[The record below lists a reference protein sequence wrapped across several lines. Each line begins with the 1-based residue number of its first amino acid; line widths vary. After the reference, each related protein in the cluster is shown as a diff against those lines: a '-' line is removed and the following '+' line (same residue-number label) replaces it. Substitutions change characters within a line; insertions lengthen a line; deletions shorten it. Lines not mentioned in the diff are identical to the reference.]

1 MQSIFLAM
9 RWIFWPS
16 LGGSSRSSLLQWLE
30 MFSPFFLCWC
40 YVLPSLNGGG
50 VAFEVIWDQNEI
62 ITLASGLWKISCSL
76 CTDIPGFLGFLLKDR
91 SLLALISFRWCD
103 LVWLLGGSRSAWGSA
118 PLPQQQLY
126 RLSEIT
132 GSNVFRALQ
141 VALPSW
147 AIAVPGARPCAG
159 LCIIF
164 TKTLAAGVN
173 SSCTCQDFY
182 PRSSSPFLHRLL
194 SYTGCN
200 TEAVTCSNPLT
211 LQIADKQIKIC
222 FNMYALSGVSWWVR
236 KFVYCWQCL
245 MEAAAI
251 TCEGP
256 AIFSRSQTKIQPWR
270 QVVGCSLYINP
281 QLPCFKVNEV
291 FRASEVVWVVKQLG
305 SNAAQT
311 YQISDFTA
319 SISSVW
325 KHLNCALLH
334 HQYD

>member
-50 VAFEVIWDQNEI
+50 VAFEVIWNQNEI

-164 TKTLAAGVN
+164 TKTLAAGVIVHAPAR
-173 SSCTCQDFY
+173 TFIPGLPARFY
-182 PRSSSPFLHRLL
+182 IVFCPIPGATQRLWLVQTHWHCKLQTSKLRSDL
-194 SYTGCN
+194 
-200 TEAVTCSNPLT
+200 
-211 LQIADKQIKIC
+211 IC
-222 FNMYALSGVSWWVR
+222 M
-236 KFVYCWQCL
+236 
-245 MEAAAI
+245 
-251 TCEGP
+251 
-256 AIFSRSQTKIQPWR
+256 RSLGFHGGWGNLFT
-270 QVVGCSLYINP
+270 VGS
-281 QLPCFKVNEV
+281 
-291 FRASEVVWVVKQLG
+291 A
-305 SNAAQT
+305 
-311 YQISDFTA
+311 
-319 SISSVW
+319 
-325 KHLNCALLH
+325 
-334 HQYD
+334 

>member
-1 MQSIFLAM
+1 MGKCSSATATALSAFRNNRLQCFPSPAGGTAFLGYCSA
-9 RWIFWPS
+9 R
-16 LGGSSRSSLLQWLE
+16 RTA
-30 MFSPFFLCWC
+30 LCWALC
-40 YVLPSLNGGG
+40 NLHK
-50 VAFEVIWDQNEI
+50 D
-62 ITLASGLWKISCSL
+62 SCSW
-76 CTDIPGFLGFLLKDR
+76 
-91 SLLALISFRWCD
+91 S
-103 LVWLLGGSRSAWGSA
+103 
-118 PLPQQQLY
+118 
-126 RLSEIT
+126 
-132 GSNVFRALQ
+132 
-141 VALPSW
+141 
-147 AIAVPGARPCAG
+147 
-159 LCIIF
+159 
-164 TKTLAAGVN
+164 N

-256 AIFSRSQTKIQPWR
+256 AIFSKSQTKIQPWR

-291 FRASEVVWVVKQLG
+291 FRASEVV
-305 SNAAQT
+305 
-311 YQISDFTA
+311 
-319 SISSVW
+319 
-325 KHLNCALLH
+325 
-334 HQYD
+334 